1 MSQAF
6 SPYAVPIPGLNM
18 EMSPSETGTGGIF
31 RYLQCSFPKSSTYT
45 LTGATLSDLKLSVFI
60 FTTVL

>member
-6 SPYAVPIPGLNM
+6 SPYAVPISGLNM
-18 EMSPSETGTGGIF
+18 QMGPSEAGTGGIF
-31 RYLQCSFPKSSTYT
+31 RYLQRSFPKSSTYT

-60 FTTVL
+60 FTTAL